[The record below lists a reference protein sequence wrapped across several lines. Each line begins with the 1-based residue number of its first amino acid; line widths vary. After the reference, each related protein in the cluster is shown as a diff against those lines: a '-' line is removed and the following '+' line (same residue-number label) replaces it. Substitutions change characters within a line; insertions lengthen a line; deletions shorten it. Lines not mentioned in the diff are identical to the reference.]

1 MSIANAS
8 VKLVENSQVLLFFP
22 CPVCGHRVFGN
33 YCSNCGKPVT
43 AISKVDFIR
52 VDLTVAAG
60 ILKKAL
66 EDIAET
72 ICLQGKAEGAS
83 EKEIAD
89 RIKRRFDVP
98 ERFKPRTCR

>member
-1 MSIANAS
+1 MTADAK
-8 VKLVENSQVLLFFP
+8 VCLEENSTVLLFFP

-66 EDIAET
+66 EDIVET

-83 EKEIAD
+83 EKEIVQ
-89 RIKRRFDVP
+89 RVKERFDVP
-98 ERFKPRTCR
+98 ERVKPKGCR